1 MTITVALLVICTAT
15 GLDDDN
21 DGGGGGPHSQYSAT
35 YVSIVFLSDV
45 ILISTKNVNKNR
57 EHEPTR

>member
-1 MTITVALLVICTAT
+1 MTITVALPLICTAT

-21 DGGGGGPHSQYSAT
+21 DGGGPHSQYSAT

>member
-1 MTITVALLVICTAT
+1 MTITVALLLICTAT

-21 DGGGGGPHSQYSAT
+21 DVGPHSQYSAT

-45 ILISTKNVNKNR
+45 ILISTKNVNKN
-57 EHEPTR
+57 